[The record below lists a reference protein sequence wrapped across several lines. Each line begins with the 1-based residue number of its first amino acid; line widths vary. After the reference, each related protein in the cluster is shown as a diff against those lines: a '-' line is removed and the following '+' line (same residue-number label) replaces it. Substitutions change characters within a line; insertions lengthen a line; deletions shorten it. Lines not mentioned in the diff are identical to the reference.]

1 VGRLASETAAQK
13 LWQILGLLII
23 PILVLWAVYF
33 INAKSDID
41 AISREIAGVEEVLT
55 LFSQQKSSAAEL
67 ENIYGK
73 AGLALDADKVSND
86 LASVAFVQLPRL
98 LETSQVLVERSSAAA
113 QVLTSDKLT
122 FANDLGVVRD
132 TQIILA
138 HIASAMPFEQNSI
151 AVLAEMQKSL
161 EAVAEEITQKSTR
174 LANSSSVQ
182 NLIAVQNRFAAG
194 DYSALQSNLIA
205 QLSSRLA
212 ERRSAMWR
220 NLTIL
225 SLAGFICSF
234 AGIGLSVFMMRSSFK
249 QLDEIEHANARTLN
263 AKREAEQVALRFTS
277 INNDISTLNQELALK
292 VKELSSAQD
301 ELIRKNRIEHLG
313 QLTATIAHEI
323 RNPLGA
329 IRTSA
334 FMLERKMSKA
344 GVDSGELIERINNS
358 VNRCDSIISQLHDFA
373 RVKEPVNSLILLDDW
388 LSKVVREEAGRL
400 PPSFFVECS
409 LGLEDIKVSFDPTQ
423 LQRAIV
429 NILNNASEAM
439 LNDVQKDGAAKQKCI
454 WVTTLKVNDTAV
466 IRIVDNGPGIAEE
479 HLSRI
484 REPLYTTKSFGSGLG
499 IPVVEQIVKLQGGYL
514 DIASVPGAG
523 AKFSIHLPISTR
535 AGDTHVA
542 A

>member
-13 LWQILGLLII
+13 LWQILGLLVI

-33 INAKSDID
+33 TNAKSNID
-41 AISREIAGVEEVLT
+41 VISREIAAVEKAQAIL
-55 LFSQQKSSAAEL
+55 QQPKSALADL
-67 ENIYGK
+67 ENIYRE
-73 AGLALDADKVSND
+73 AGLSFDTDKLSHD
-86 LASVAFVQLPRL
+86 LALVVFVLLPKLEEASRDLVARSVPSSQAGPSEKL
-98 LETSQVLVERSSAAA
+98 L
-113 QVLTSDKLT
+113 
-122 FANDLGVVRD
+122 FANDLAAARD
-132 TQIILA
+132 VQL
-138 HIASAMPFEQNSI
+138 
-151 AVLAEMQKSL
+151 VLARIADVIPLEQKPVPILEEIQKSVDATVEDL
-161 EAVAEEITQKSTR
+161 TQKSMQ
-174 LANSSSVQ
+174 LAAAQGVP
-182 NLIAVQNRFAAG
+182 NLISAQKKFADT
-194 DYSALQSNLIA
+194 DYSSLQSNLLSE
-205 QLSSRLA
+205 LSSRLA
-212 ERRSAMWR
+212 ERRGAMWR
-220 NLTIL
+220 NLSIL
-225 SLAGFICSF
+225 TLAGFISSF
-234 AGIGLSVFMMRSSFK
+234 AGIGLSVVMMRSAFK
-249 QLDEIEHANARTLN
+249 QLDEVEHANARTVN

-292 VKELSSAQD
+292 VKDLTSAQD

-329 IRTSA
+329 IRTSI

-344 GVDSGELIERINNS
+344 GIESSELIERINNS
-358 VNRCDSIISQLHDFA
+358 VNRCDGIISQLHDFA
-373 RVKEPVNSLILLDDW
+373 RVKEPVNSLIKLDDW

-400 PPSFFVECS
+400 PPSFFIECS
-409 LGLEDIKVSFDPTQ
+409 LGLEDLKISFDPTQ

-439 LNDVQKDGAAKQKCI
+439 LNDVQKEGAAKQKCI
-454 WVTTLKVNDTAV
+454 WVTTLKVNDSAV

-499 IPVVEQIVKLQGGYL
+499 IPVVEQIVKMQGGYL

-523 AKFSIHLPISTR
+523 AKFSIHLPISNR